1 MRHITNKTLS
11 DIEAEYAKWSEF
23 LNGGVG
29 LLAFNLGI
37 SCLGTPRPDI
47 TATLSFIFLF
57 LFMFYGQRHFPKKL
71 KTLREAELS
80 GVDEVAFLGIEK
92 KYFGFVAI
100 FKNFPVYL
108 VGWFFLAGV
117 CIYGVLKNTGKL

>member
-47 TATLSFIFLF
+47 TAILSFIFLF
-57 LFMFYGQRHFPKKL
+57 LFMLYGQRHFPQKL
-71 KTLREAELS
+71 KTLRKAELA

-100 FKNFPVYL
+100 FKNFSVYL
-108 VGWFFLAGV
+108 VGWGFLIGV
-117 CIYGVLKNTGKL
+117 CVYGVFKNMGKL